1 MDDISTSALR
11 REQIDRKLR
20 QVKGLRNL
28 VEPRRGWITEVRRI
42 IGMRGDQ
49 LAERMQVSR
58 STVGDLER
66 SEELGTISLNNL
78 RRAATAMECKLIYVF
93 VPHENSFEDLVRARA
108 EEFARTLAAGVG
120 HTMALEDQATS
131 ERAREELIKHYVESV
146 VRHMPRELWDERH

>member
-1 MDDISTSALR
+1 MDEMNTNALR

-20 QVKGLRNL
+20 QTKGLANF

-49 LAERMQVSR
+49 LAARMRVSR

-66 SEELGTISLNNL
+66 SEELGTISLNTL
-78 RRAATAMECKLIYVF
+78 RRAAAAMECKLIYAF
-93 VPHENSFEDLVRARA
+93 VPHEKSFEDLVRARA
-108 EEFARTLAAGVG
+108 EEFARNLANTVG

-131 ERAREELIKHYVESV
+131 EHAREELIKHYVESI
-146 VRHMPRELWDERH
+146 VRQMPRELWDERH